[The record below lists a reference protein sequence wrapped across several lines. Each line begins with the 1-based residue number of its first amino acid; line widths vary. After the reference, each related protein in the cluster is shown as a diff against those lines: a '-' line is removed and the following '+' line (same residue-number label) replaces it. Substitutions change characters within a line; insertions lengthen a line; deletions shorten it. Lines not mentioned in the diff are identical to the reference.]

1 MDTAIST
8 SNHARLWNPYTNPG
22 LQLGLHHPIFTL
34 NLCTLSGTI
43 CSKII
48 MFKYSISIPCTPA
61 TLHYFSFCFRRGDVN
76 FDRALYPCAAVSA
89 AAKAQKVTVDKRKLL
104 QESGGETK
112 VPQLFKD
119 QFQIIY
125 VDRFMLSKLNLS
137 LTNPI

>member
-1 MDTAIST
+1 M
-8 SNHARLWNPYTNPG
+8 
-22 LQLGLHHPIFTL
+22 
-34 NLCTLSGTI
+34 
-43 CSKII
+43 
-48 MFKYSISIPCTPA
+48 
-61 TLHYFSFCFRRGDVN
+61 N